1 MHKKIIEISKGL
13 KSNFFFDYDIYKST
27 WFQAGGRCDFFCI
40 VENID
45 ELKKIIKNIENI
57 PYFIIGAGSNLLIRD
72 GGYKGLIIKLGNY
85 FNKMHLKDN
94 EIIAGAGILDVNLSK
109 FAYIN
114 SIKNFEFY
122 SGIPGNLGGAV
133 KMNAG
138 CFGNETKNILNSITV
153 VDRYG
158 EEKLI
163 TNKLLD
169 FSYRSSNLED
179 EIIVNSSFKAEIDNQ
194 KEIKNK
200 MNEIK
205 QKRKL
210 TQPIKNKTSG
220 STFKNPNNCF
230 AAELI
235 EKSDCKGLYVGDA
248 YVSDKH
254 SNFLINK
261 NKATAKQIE
270 DLGKLIIEKVHKKFG
285 ILLEWEIKIIG
296 EYS

>member
-169 FSYRSSNLED
+169 FSYRSSNLKD

-194 KEIKNK
+194 KEIKNVFHPALNTHPDHK
-200 MNEIK
+200 IW
-205 QKRKL
+205 KRDFKGASG
-210 TQPIKNKTSG
+210 IFGIEFKKNISEE
-220 STFKNPNNCF
+220 
-230 AAELI
+230 AAEYFADQCLLFG
-235 EKSDCKGLYVGDA
+235 KGASWGGYESLMTMTDLYTNRTLKN
-248 YVSDKH
+248 S
-254 SNFLINK
+254 FLPEGPYFN
-261 NKATAKQIE
+261 AGSCA
-270 DLGKLIIEKVHKKFG
+270 GRAFF
-285 ILLEWEIKIIG
+285 
-296 EYS
+296 SFF